1 MPMPIPKSFNT
12 KLTIHVLHLVCDEC
26 GLTPD
31 LLFFRLSHPNHAHTR
46 SAFLNFWRSLIFNN
60 YRHITIAG

>member
-12 KLTIHVLHLVCDEC
+12 KLTIRVLHLVCDEC

-31 LLFFRLSHPNHAHTR
+31 LLFFRLSHQNHAH
-46 SAFLNFWRSLIFNN
+46 NFWRSLIFNN